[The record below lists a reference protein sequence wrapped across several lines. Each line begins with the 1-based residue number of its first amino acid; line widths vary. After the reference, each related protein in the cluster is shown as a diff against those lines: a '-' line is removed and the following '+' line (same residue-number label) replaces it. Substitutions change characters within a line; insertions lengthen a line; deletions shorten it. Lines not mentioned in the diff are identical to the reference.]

1 MASPAS
7 RSTQHGSCTLAAQ
20 VSGAQ
25 RGTRLELRPFTGGRN
40 RAAWEGCGVTGC
52 PVHGAPTKK
61 WMGSSGGWLLRG
73 EDVSACFSG
82 QLHFA
87 SCFFFFFSLE
97 EHLLL
102 FTIVEACT
110 GKGW

>member
-61 WMGSSGGWLLRG
+61 WMGSSGGWLLPG